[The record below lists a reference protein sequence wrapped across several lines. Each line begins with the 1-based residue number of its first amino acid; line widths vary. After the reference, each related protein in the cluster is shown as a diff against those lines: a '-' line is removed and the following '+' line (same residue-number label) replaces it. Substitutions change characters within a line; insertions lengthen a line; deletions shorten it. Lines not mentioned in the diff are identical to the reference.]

1 MRRHWGILAGLLVG
15 LAMLIEFV
23 APGRNDVAAQPA
35 IKPAPPKPVEAND
48 EADEQAIRA
57 SAAEFVKAYNSH
69 DAKAAAALFALKA
82 EVIDETGH
90 LVKGREAIEADFA
103 AMFKQFP
110 QASTKIDVDSVRIL
124 TPNIAVEEGT
134 MRAAPVPKGPE
145 NVSGYVAVH
154 VKVDG
159 KWLVGSVRDF
169 EAPAELTPH
178 DRLQDLAWL
187 VGEWINENTDASVH
201 TTCRWADNGN
211 FLLQEFDVRMAGG
224 IALSGNTRIGWNGQL
239 GQFQSWVFDTEGGHN
254 VGTWTN
260 RGDEWVVKSHGVTPQ
275 GEAASA
281 TNVYRFINKDTLT
294 WRSYDRTIGGE
305 PVDDIPEFIIKRRA
319 PAPKD

>member
-1 MRRHWGILAGLLVG
+1 MRREWGFAAGMLAVLMMCV
-15 LAMLIEFV
+15 ALI
-23 APGRNDVAAQPA
+23 APGQKRATAQPT
-35 IKPAPPKPVEAND
+35 IKPAPPKAAEAND

-57 SAAEFVKAYNSH
+57 SAAAFVKAYNAH

-82 EVIDETGH
+82 EVIDEAGR

-110 QASTKIDVDSVRIL
+110 QAVTKIEIDSIRIL

-134 MRAAPVPKGPE
+134 MVATPEPKGPE
-145 NVSGYVAVH
+145 NVSSYVAVH

-178 DRLQDLAWL
+178 DRLQDLSWL
-187 VGEWINENTDASVH
+187 VGDWINENPDASVH

-224 IALSGNTRIGWNGQL
+224 IALSGSTRIGWNGQL
-239 GQFQSWVFDTEGGHN
+239 GQFQSWVFDTEGGYN
-254 VGTWTN
+254 MGVWTK
-260 RGDEWVVKSHGVTPQ
+260 RGDEWVIKSHGVTPQ

-281 TNVYRFINKDTLT
+281 TNVYRFINKDTLS
-294 WRSYDRTIGGE
+294 WRSYDRTIAGE
-305 PVDDIPEFIIKRRA
+305 PIDDVPEFIIKRRA
-319 PAPKD
+319 PAPKE